1 MGYAISNYLS
11 NDDLQ
16 WKLTTTRFEEWISND
31 VFRFRWWVLLAV
43 FILSILIWWKLADK
57 SRLTELILFAGIV
70 TIIILA
76 LDELGEELALWDY
89 PVEILPLFPPIA
101 SIDLASLPL
110 VYSLM
115 YQHFKTWKSY
125 TIASII
131 MSILSCLVLEPLFVL
146 SGIYQ
151 MITWKSYYGLP
162 LYFTIAICA
171 KIALAKISAIDSK
184 QKSKSFKD
192 YNHPN

>member
-1 MGYAISNYLS
+1 MGYTISNYLS
-11 NDDLQ
+11 YDDLQ
-16 WKLTTTRFEEWISND
+16 WNLTTTRFEEWTRND
-31 VFRFRWWVLLAV
+31 VFRFKWWALLAV
-43 FILSILIWWKLADK
+43 FILSILVWWKMVDK
-57 SRLTELILFAGIV
+57 SRLTELVLYAGIV

-76 LDELGEELALWDY
+76 LDELGEELTLWDY
-89 PVEILPLFPPIA
+89 PVEIFPLFPPIA

-115 YQHFKTWKSY
+115 YQYFKTWKSY

-131 MSILSCLVLEPLFVL
+131 MSILSCFVLEPLFVL

-162 LYFTIAICA
+162 LYFAIAICA
-171 KIALAKISAIDSK
+171 KAALVKILSIDSK
-184 QKSKSFKD
+184 F
-192 YNHPN
+192 NI